1 MKDILFLCQFFYPEY
16 NSSAT
21 LPFDTAEYL
30 ANNGYS
36 VDAMCGYPKEYT
48 KQKGLP
54 LKERVNGVG
63 IRRLRYLQPSRGG
76 KLGRLINYFSF
87 TLAALL
93 HIGALRNYRA
103 VIVYSNPPVL
113 PIVPIIANALLKTK
127 FIFVAYD
134 IYPEVAYASNSLK
147 RGGMIDKA
155 MRAINRRLYKRA
167 SKIVTLTEEMRQFV
181 LEHRPEADASRAC
194 VIPNWAHEGTA
205 PATKEAYQR
214 FGYNEGDFIVSYFGN
229 MGVCQDTETMLEAMR
244 MLKDD
249 EEIQFLIAGHGSKL
263 PALKGETEGFRNVR
277 IMDFLLDEEFEQALA
292 ISSCG
297 IVSLEKGLTG
307 TCAPSKYYS
316 YLQSGCPVIAIADE
330 GSYLSK
336 DVEQEQI
343 GCHVNAGDGEELVR
357 VLKALCADR
366 HMQAEMAQRASA
378 AHENNYAK
386 PIAMKE
392 YCSVISAVLGGD
404 EKQEGD
410 AIPEANEL

>member
-48 KQKGLP
+48 KQKWLP
-54 LKERVNGVG
+54 LNERVNGVG

-93 HIGALRNYRA
+93 HIGALRNYRV

-113 PIVPIIANALLKTK
+113 PIVPIIASALFKTK

-181 LEHRPEADASRAC
+181 LEHRPEADASRVC
-194 VIPNWAHEGTA
+194 VIPNWAHEGTV
-205 PATKEAYQR
+205 PATKEAYR
-214 FGYNEGDFIVSYFGN
+214 HFGYNEGDFIVSYFGN
-229 MGVCQDTETMLEAMR
+229 MGVCQDTETLLEAMQ

-263 PALKGETEGFRNVR
+263 PALKEATEGFENVK

-316 YLQSGCPVIAIADE
+316 YLQGGLPILAVAEQD
-330 GSYLSK
+330 SYLSK
-336 DVEQEQI
+336 EATRSEIGLFSDVGNGVQLTQNILKLYRNPELCKEMSD
-343 GCHVNAGDGEELVR
+343 NAARLYTE
-357 VLKALCADR
+357 K
-366 HMQAEMAQRASA
+366 
-378 AHENNYAK
+378 YAK
-386 PIAMKE
+386 GIGLNKYAALFKN
-392 YCSVISAVLGGD
+392 VLRT
-404 EKQEGD
+404 
-410 AIPEANEL
+410 AN

>member
-48 KQKGLP
+48 KQKWLP
-54 LKERVNGVG
+54 LNERVNGVG

-93 HIGALRNYRA
+93 HIGALRNYRV

-113 PIVPIIANALLKTK
+113 PIVPIIASALFKTK

-181 LEHRPEADASRAC
+181 LEHRPEADASRVC
-194 VIPNWAHEGTA
+194 VIPNWAHEGTV
-205 PATKEAYQR
+205 PATKEAYR
-214 FGYNEGDFIVSYFGN
+214 HFGYNEGDFIVSYFGN
-229 MGVCQDTETMLEAMR
+229 MGVCQDTETLLEAMQ

-263 PALKGETEGFRNVR
+263 PALKEATEGFENVK

-316 YLQSGCPVIAIADE
+316 YLQSGCPVIVIADE
-330 GSYLSK
+330 DSYLSK
-336 DVEQEQI
+336 GVEQEQI
-343 GCHVNAGDGEELVR
+343 GFAVRNSDVTKLADAIRELAENVR
-357 VLKALCADR
+357 LRSELSTTAKKLY
-366 HMQAEMAQRASA
+366 
-378 AHENNYAK
+378 ENKYAK
-386 PIAMKE
+386 LNSTRLYTCIVGE
-392 YCSVISAVLGGD
+392 TLTVG
-404 EKQEGD
+404 
-410 AIPEANEL
+410 

>member
-48 KQKGLP
+48 KQKWLP
-54 LKERVNGVG
+54 LNERVNGVG

-93 HIGALRNYRA
+93 HIGALRNYRV

-113 PIVPIIANALLKTK
+113 PIVPIIASALFKTK

-167 SKIVTLTEEMRQFV
+167 SKIVTLTEKMRQFV
-181 LEHRPEADASRAC
+181 LEHRPEADASRVC
-194 VIPNWAHEGTA
+194 VIPNWAHEGTV
-205 PATKEAYQR
+205 PATKEAYR
-214 FGYNEGDFIVSYFGN
+214 HFGYNEGDFIVSYFGN
-229 MGVCQDTETMLEAMR
+229 MGVCQDTETLLETMQ

-263 PALKGETEGFRNVR
+263 PALKEATEGFENVK

-316 YLQSGCPVIAIADE
+316 YLQGGLPILAVAEQD
-330 GSYLSK
+330 SYLSK
-336 DVEQEQI
+336 EATRSEIGLFSDVGNGVQLTQNILKLYRNPELCKEMSD
-343 GCHVNAGDGEELVR
+343 NAARLYTE
-357 VLKALCADR
+357 K
-366 HMQAEMAQRASA
+366 
-378 AHENNYAK
+378 YAK
-386 PIAMKE
+386 GIGLNKYAALFKN
-392 YCSVISAVLGGD
+392 VLRT
-404 EKQEGD
+404 
-410 AIPEANEL
+410 AN

>member
-48 KQKGLP
+48 KQKWLP
-54 LKERVNGVG
+54 LNERVNGVG

-93 HIGALRNYRA
+93 HIGALRNYRV

-113 PIVPIIANALLKTK
+113 PIVPIIASALFKTK

-181 LEHRPEADASRAC
+181 LEHRPEADASRVC
-194 VIPNWAHEGTA
+194 VIPNWAHEGTV
-205 PATKEAYQR
+205 PATKEAYR
-214 FGYNEGDFIVSYFGN
+214 HFGYNEGDFIVSYFGN
-229 MGVCQDTETMLEAMR
+229 MGVCQDTETLLETMQ

-263 PALKGETEGFRNVR
+263 PALKEATEGFENVK

-316 YLQSGCPVIAIADE
+316 YLQGGLPILAVAEQD
-330 GSYLSK
+330 SYLSK
-336 DVEQEQI
+336 EATRSEIGLFSDVGNGVQLTQNILKLYRNPELCKEMSD
-343 GCHVNAGDGEELVR
+343 NAARLYTE
-357 VLKALCADR
+357 K
-366 HMQAEMAQRASA
+366 
-378 AHENNYAK
+378 YAK
-386 PIAMKE
+386 GIGLNKYAALFKN
-392 YCSVISAVLGGD
+392 VLRT
-404 EKQEGD
+404 
-410 AIPEANEL
+410 AN